1 MKDGIVLLIVGVV
14 GIAGIFL
21 WREHVDPFHSA
32 RYLNAPPEPRPES
45 APSLPAAKPNN
56 RPPKPAPI
64 VEAPTAVVEAAPL
77 RVEPPAAPA
86 PPAPPAVPRDP
97 PPFPA
102 VDQILSGAPE
112 ESVTGKFGDPA
123 ISALTSS
130 GGHMLGTYV
139 YARDG
144 GRVATVIHLEDG
156 IVASTTS
163 KSSTPPATGL
173 SVPRRKRPE

>member
-21 WREHVDPFHSA
+21 WREHVDPFHPA

-45 APSLPAAKPNN
+45 ALGLPAAKPNN
-56 RPPKPAPI
+56 RPPKPAPAPI
-64 VEAPTAVVEAAPL
+64 AEAPTVVEAAPVP
-77 RVEPPAAPA
+77 VEPPAAPA
-86 PPAPPAVPRDP
+86 PPVVPRDP

-102 VDQILSGAPE
+102 VDQIASGALE
-112 ESVTGKFGDPA
+112 ETVTGTYGDPA

-130 GGHMLGTYV
+130 RGHMVGTYV

-156 IVASTTS
+156 IVASATS
-163 KSSTPPATGL
+163 KSSPPPAAGL